1 MILDKLPF
9 IFCTSL
15 LPPAELSDALGKLEV
30 FKASSYLGVALAGL
44 GVYALIFRGAEKVW
58 KIVTIWVL
66 GVCFASLGLAPSL
79 TQWSSPI
86 QTSKT
91 TPDQNPTQTESYVE
105 RQVRGTIRTVYTKRS
120 GAMGVLLEIDDTWRA
135 GLRKEYEKK
144 NKNKPL
150 GNTYIGSRSIDP
162 NIRVFLL
169 TAYYTNKPIVI
180 TVNGLTAD
188 GDWYQLKDAHVG
200 HY

>member
-1 MILDKLPF
+1 MDKLPF
-9 IFCTSL
+9 IFSASF
-15 LPPAELSDALGKLEV
+15 LPPADLIDALEKLEV
-30 FKASSYLGVALAGL
+30 FKGSFYLGVALVGL
-44 GVYALIFRGAEKVW
+44 GAYALIFRGAEKVW
-58 KIVTIWVL
+58 KVVTIWVL

-91 TPDQNPTQTESYVE
+91 IPDQNPTQTESYVE

-135 GLRKEYEKK
+135 DLRKEYEKK

-150 GNTYIGSRSIDP
+150 GNTYIGSRSIDS
-162 NIRVFLL
+162 NMQDFLFN
-169 TAYYTNKPIVI
+169 AYYNNKPVLI
-180 TVNGLTAD
+180 TVSGLTAD
-188 GDWYQLKDAHVG
+188 GDWYQLEDAYVG
-200 HY
+200 NF